1 MSSSLPVRPGGVA
14 PLPYDIVFGD
24 NVQCNGDFATQYE
37 IDVVNYINSFVN
49 NMIHTGRTPLTT
61 PDILA
66 LKVNLFKIFNPP
78 PPPAAEDS
86 EEEIEIGG
94 AKKRNKSKRRKQK
107 KSNKKSRTRNAKRF
121 Y

>member
-1 MSSSLPVRPGGVA
+1 MSSSLPVRSGGVA
-14 PLPYDIVFGD
+14 PPPHDIVFGD
-24 NVQCNGDFATQYE
+24 NGQCNGEFATQYE

-49 NMIHTGRTPLTT
+49 NMIQEYINQGHTHPTT
-61 PDILA
+61 PNIIA

-78 PPPAAEDS
+78 PAAEDS
-86 EEEIEIGG
+86 HEDTGG

-107 KSNKKSRTRNAKRF
+107 KSNKKSRTRNANRF